1 MIQSS
6 QTIPHES
13 MLNRDDTLDLLES
26 RQDISRAD
34 RQVQTRYQSVSG
46 KGIRFEIMVKGMGDM
61 NHLISE
67 EQDGY
72 QR

>member
-1 MIQSS
+1 
-6 QTIPHES
+6 

-26 RQDISRAD
+26 RQDISRAE

-46 KGIRFEIMVKGMGDM
+46 KGIWFDITIKGMGNM